1 MSMQLATKST
11 GLYGLCLERLR
22 ELEKT
27 VKKDILPFPEVRRKL
42 CSNFSINKQ
51 KCLELL
57 YLLREFNL
65 IEIVPFHG
73 IKIVKN

>member
-1 MSMQLATKST
+1 MQQVTKTSF

-22 ELEKT
+22 ELEKSL
-27 VKKDILPFPEVRRKL
+27 KKEILPFPEVRRKL

-51 KCLELL
+51 KCFELF
-57 YLLREFNL
+57 YLLQEFGL

-73 IKIVKN
+73 IRIVR